1 MQNFEEAFLNMKP
14 VIDDEIY
21 VDLEQNQEQ
30 GQTDLERIRSG
41 DPLATHSQPR
51 ISPDYSP
58 DNDVDVFEGYSFND
72 RHSIV
77 TVEEEGVPGKEEPEG
92 AGQDGEFDP
101 EKVLGSNDLTQWT
114 IPISEAL
121 QSPTPPILRRL
132 PEPPPTHTNVDMV
145 PLPNAALLAIPNIPT
160 QVPASPPTL
169 PTDGGA
175 IAAPA
180 AFAHHH
186 RRDQHQSFKPKL
198 LHPRA
203 NVIRT
208 RQKKTVVPVSEPDH
222 LLTDDHNEEDV
233 DTSNCE
239 DGFDNCS
246 WNSVNVDHDSGNH
259 NGPGSTKTVSYHLLS
274 MSAPDTRLTKRQSA
288 VKIFI
293 FDDDTELSQSEDCC

>member
-1 MQNFEEAFLNMKP
+1 MKP

-21 VDLEQNQEQ
+21 VDMEQNQEQ

-41 DPLATHSQPR
+41 DPLVPTHSQPR

-77 TVEEEGVPGKEEPEG
+77 TVEEEGVPGKDEPEG
-92 AGQDGEFDP
+92 AGQDGEFDA

-121 QSPTPPILRRL
+121 QSPIPPTLRRL

-145 PLPNAALLAIPNIPT
+145 PLPNVALLAIPDIPT
-160 QVPASPPTL
+160 RVPASPPTL
-169 PTDGGA
+169 PTDRVA
-175 IAAPA
+175 IAAPE
-180 AFAHHH
+180 AFARHHH
-186 RRDQHQSFKPKL
+186 RDQHQSFKPEL
-198 LHPRA
+198 LHQRA

-208 RQKKTVVPVSEPDH
+208 RQKKTVVPVS
-222 LLTDDHNEEDV
+222 DHNEEDV
-233 DTSNCE
+233 ENNCE

-246 WNSVNVDHDSGNH
+246 WNSVNVDHDTGNH
-259 NGPGSTKTVSYHLLS
+259 NGPGSTKTLS
-274 MSAPDTRLTKRQSA
+274 KYSSSTMTRSLASLNTVASKNTNILNKD
-288 VKIFI
+288 VN
-293 FDDDTELSQSEDCC
+293 L